1 MLISI
6 EEILN
11 ILEPSEPSEH
21 LELNDTLWHVIARSK
36 DFQMIEQDFFGL
48 DIASCF

>member
-6 EEILN
+6 EEILK

-21 LELNDTLWHVIARSK
+21 LELNDTLWHVLARSK
-36 DFQMIEQDFFGL
+36 DLDIIQQDFF
-48 DIASCF
+48 D